1 MRSTGLLRFVVLI
14 GIILVSFWDRR
25 LCNTR
30 ERRMR
35 SVLRKTI
42 MVEPWTI
49 EYSSSNTIL
58 SKELSVPMSRIMTD
72 QSSEK
77 TTTARAPKARLLSS
91 SKSREKELLNQIN
104 DSKLKSM
111 YRFWIIWRTH
121 HVVESKN
128 KTIDL
133 DFSWRWT
140 IQI

>member
-1 MRSTGLLRFVVLI
+1 
-14 GIILVSFWDRR
+14 
-25 LCNTR
+25 
-30 ERRMR
+30 
-35 SVLRKTI
+35 
-42 MVEPWTI
+42 
-49 EYSSSNTIL
+49 
-58 SKELSVPMSRIMTD
+58 MSRIMTD